1 MVICGSQIPI
11 YFSQITELGA
21 MIQLLFGSGIK
32 MTNHQLA
39 VILIHVK
46 ICKMQIIII
55 FISKAFA

>member
-11 YFSQITELGA
+11 FRKLLNWV
-21 MIQLLFGSGIK
+21 IQLLFGSGIK